1 MTVSVSIDQNRKM
14 TETDDLSGAG
24 HLGKAVADMREDY
37 RTGSLMEADVAD
49 DPFEQFTRWFAD
61 AWSKREKDEPHAM
74 TLATA
79 DATGVPSART
89 VLLKGFDAS
98 GFTWFTNY
106 DSRKGKELAANPH
119 AALVFRWA
127 VWERQVIIIGPVS
140 KVPADESDS
149 YFNSRPL
156 GSRIGAIAS
165 AQSTV
170 LKDRTDLEARAEAL
184 AIAANDHPEQV
195 TRPANWGGFRLEPT
209 SLEFWQG
216 RPSRLHDRL
225 RYVRTGTIWEI
236 ERLSP

>member
-1 MTVSVSIDQNRKM
+1 MAD
-14 TETDDLSGAG
+14 AG
-24 HLGKAVADMREDY
+24 DLGKAVADLREDY
-37 RTGSLMEADVAD
+37 RTGVLLEADLAD
-49 DPFEQFTRWFAD
+49 DPFEQFSRWFGD

-79 DATGVPSART
+79 DADGVPSART

-106 DSRKGKELAANPH
+106 DSRKGRELAANPH

-140 KVPADESDS
+140 KVNAHESDS

-156 GSRIGAIAS
+156 GSRIGAIVS
-165 AQSTV
+165 AQSSV
-170 LKDRTDLEARAEAL
+170 VKDRADLEARAEAL
-184 AIAANDHPEQV
+184 TKAASDHPEQV

-225 RYVRTGTIWEI
+225 RYVRTGSDWRI